1 MTLGGM
7 ASGLGADDRALPMKS
22 RLSTWSTMK
31 AQIEERGILRLDV
44 TFPTS
49 ALTAGADG
57 SSVGD
62 RKRTT
67 VQSRLDSRMRSAMAV
82 SSCLPLAPHH
92 TADDAPHG
100 EDRVEGIADKGGHRR
115 RPID

>member
-7 ASGLGADDRALPMKS
+7 ASDLGADDRDLPMNS

-57 SSVGD
+57 SSVSD

-67 VQSRLDSRMRSAMAV
+67 VQSRLDSRMRSAIAV
-82 SSCLPLAPHH
+82 SSCLPGATH
-92 TADDAPHG
+92 TGDDAPHG